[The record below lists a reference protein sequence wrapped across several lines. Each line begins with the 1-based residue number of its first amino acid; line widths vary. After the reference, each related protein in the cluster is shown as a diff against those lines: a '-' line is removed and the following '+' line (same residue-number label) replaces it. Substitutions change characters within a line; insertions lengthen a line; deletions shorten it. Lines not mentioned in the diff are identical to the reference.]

1 MLDSSTI
8 DVTAKQENQY
18 LNNRYQVEEDER
30 RVGMEPIP
38 DSIDLYLN
46 APQLDA
52 LQTMEYFGWQL
63 AFVRRSDLSNII
75 PVIKHEKKG
84 EFAVLTGE
92 GDIIRS
98 PDIGIRH

>member
-1 MLDSSTI
+1 MLDSTTI
-8 DVTAKQENQY
+8 EAAPKQKNQY
-18 LNNRYQVEEDER
+18 LGHQYQVEEDER

-46 APQLDA
+46 TPQLDA